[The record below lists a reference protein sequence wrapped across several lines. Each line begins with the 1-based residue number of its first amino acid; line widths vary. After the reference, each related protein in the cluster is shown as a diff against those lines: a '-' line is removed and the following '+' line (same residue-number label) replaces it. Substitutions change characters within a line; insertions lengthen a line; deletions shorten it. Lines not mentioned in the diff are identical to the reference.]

1 MINLSKK
8 YSTVIPKNIDK
19 TKLVVSSIFLVEGS
33 EIATV
38 IGEYFQNIDRI
49 NLDSRYYL
57 VFHN

>member
-19 TKLVVSSIFLVEGS
+19 TKLIVSSIFLVEGS

-38 IGEYFQNIDRI
+38 IVEHFLKIESI